1 MASTRVVTLDLN
13 FQGRPHA
20 IAAYLI
26 RQGDSVVLI
35 ESGPGSTLSSL
46 ETGLA
51 KEGLS
56 PRDVTHVLLTH
67 IHLDHAGAAG
77 WLARQGAEIYVHP
90 VGAPH
95 MLNPEKLIASATRI
109 YGDRMESLWGEFLP
123 VPENQLKVPE
133 DAEAIVIGNLEFI
146 PIHTPGHAEHHYSY
160 LFRSKDHT
168 EDICF
173 SGDVGGV
180 RIPGYPYL
188 RVPMPPPE
196 LHIERWHES
205 IARLRKEKPARIA
218 PTHFGIFDDPQWQF
232 DEVEKGL
239 DSASRWLEQVM
250 PSEPPVEE
258 LRQSF
263 TDWMMTEGRKIGLDE
278 ETAKAYELANPL
290 GMSADGLSRYW
301 KKVKNAG

>member
-1 MASTRVVTLDLN
+1 MASTRVITLDLN

-26 RQGDSVVLI
+26 RHADGAVLV

-46 ETGLA
+46 EAGLA

-77 WLARQGAEIYVHP
+77 WLAKHGAETYVHP

-95 MLNPEKLIASATRI
+95 MLNPDKLIASATRI

-123 VPENQLKVPE
+123 VPENQLKVPN
-133 DAEAIVIGNLEFI
+133 DAEEIAVGNLRFL
-146 PIHTPGHAEHHYSY
+146 PINTPGHAEHHYSY
-160 LFRSKDHT
+160 LF
-168 EDICF
+168 EDILF

-205 IARLRKEKPARIA
+205 VARMRKEKFARIA
-218 PTHFGIFDDPQWQF
+218 PTHFGVFDDPQWQL

-239 DSASRWLEQVM
+239 NSASRWLEETM
-250 PSEPPVEE
+250 PSDPPIEE
-258 LRQSF
+258 LRQNF
-263 TDWMMTEGRKIGLDE
+263 TAWMMAEGKKIGLDE
-278 ETAKAYELANPL
+278 EVVKVYELANPL
-290 GMSADGLSRYW
+290 GMSADGLARYW
-301 KKVKNAG
+301 KKVRMAG

>member
-1 MASTRVVTLDLN
+1 MASTRIVTLDLN

-26 RQGDSVVLI
+26 RQDDLVILI
-35 ESGPGSTLSSL
+35 ESGPGSTLPSL
-46 ETGLA
+46 QAGLA

-77 WLARQGAEIYVHP
+77 WLSQQGAQIYVHP

-95 MLNPEKLIASATRI
+95 LLNPEKLLASATRI

-123 VPENQLKVPE
+123 VAESQLKVPK
-133 DAEAIVIGNLEFI
+133 DAEAIAIGNLEFI
-146 PIHTPGHAEHHYSY
+146 PINTPGHAEHHYSY
-160 LFRSKDHT
+160 LF
-168 EDICF
+168 EDILFC
-173 SGDVGGV
+173 GDVGGV
-180 RIPGYPYL
+180 RIPGYQYL

-205 IARLRKEKPARIA
+205 MARLRKEKFTRIA
-218 PTHFGIFDDPQWQF
+218 PTHFGIFDDPEWQL
-232 DEVEKGL
+232 DEVEKML
-239 DSASRWLEQVM
+239 DASSRWLEHVM
-250 PSEPPVEE
+250 PFEPPIEE

-263 TDWMMTEGRKIGLDE
+263 TDWMMKEGEKIDLNEDVV
-278 ETAKAYELANPL
+278 KAYELANPL
-290 GMSADGLSRYW
+290 GMSADGLLRYW

>member
-1 MASTRVVTLDLN
+1 MAQTRVITLDLN

-26 RQGDSVVLI
+26 RSGDSVVLI

-46 ETGLA
+46 QAGLA
-51 KEGLS
+51 ELGLS

-77 WLARQGAEIYVHP
+77 WLARSGAQIYVHP

-95 MLNPEKLIASATRI
+95 MLNPEKLLASAARI
-109 YGDRMESLWGEFLP
+109 YGDKMESLWGEFLP
-123 VPENQLKVPE
+123 VPESQLVIPK
-133 DAEAIVIGNLEFI
+133 DAEEIAIADLRFV
-146 PIHTPGHAEHHYSY
+146 PIDTPGHAEHHYAY
-160 LFRSKDHT
+160 LF

-180 RIPGYPYL
+180 RIPGYQYL

-196 LHIERWHES
+196 LHLERWHES
-205 IARLRKEKPARIA
+205 IARLRKEKFACIA
-218 PTHFGIFDDPQWQF
+218 PTHFGIYDDPEWQLR
-232 DEVEKGL
+232 EVEKGL
-239 DSASRWLEQVM
+239 DSAALWLEQTM
-250 PSEPPVEE
+250 SEDLSIDVEA

-263 TDWMMTEGRKIGLDE
+263 TEWMLEQGVQMGLSEDVMD
-278 ETAKAYELANPL
+278 AYELANPP
-290 GMSADGLSRYW
+290 GMSADGLLRYW
-301 KKVKNAG
+301 RKVRMA